1 MRMNQWNT
9 SLTTQARRRDRHH
22 YYSGTE
28 SDEDLVGNPP
38 SVASSWAG
46 LPQEVDQLLEEA
58 EEAEVMLLQG
68 EHIIRL
74 IWTTPHT
81 ILLCHLHAG

>member
-1 MRMNQWNT
+1 MKIWWGI
-9 SLTTQARRRDRHH
+9 HH
-22 YYSGTE
+22 LW
-28 SDEDLVGNPP
+28 LV
-38 SVASSWAG
+38 AG
-46 LPQEVDQLLEEA
+46 LLPQEVDQLLEEA

-81 ILLCHLHAG
+81 ILPCHLHAG